1 MADVCVLLFLAMAKQ
16 FTNNFRRRQREAR
29 RKFNT
34 SISFPFVVLHRL
46 FSSSSSSSKKNKR
59 ERTNPPHVYTRHL
72 GHKRERHTHHL
83 RVYIGKRIRK
93 EITQFNQSVTGFFF
107 LFSGVYPAHLINV
120 VTMNTAERHIAYIGC
135 YDYATTTGNRKK
147 KSTTNDLTSMP
158 ARVKVDQHSEITKNP
173 PTILI
178 I

>member
-1 MADVCVLLFLAMAKQ
+1 VCAVVSGYGEVVHQQ
-16 FTNNFRRRQREAR
+16 FSATSKRSTKKVQHIHIVSFRRPP
-29 RKFNT
+29 
-34 SISFPFVVLHRL
+34 SPFL
-46 FSSSSSSSKKNKR
+46 FFFFFVKKEKR